1 MQLLD
6 SVENVFFDANS
17 KRNLCA
23 RQKTFLAASASRMRC
38 GRSHTRAARHHGVR
52 DPLCRLPRH
61 FRQPTFRARCSMPVP
76 DSLKSSG
83 QKFQAIESESSWP
96 EDRDQDADSLQD
108 TTSKI
113 HRYRFATPVSSNGS
127 KIRNVTRNR
136 VTPVTAQSC
145 TPV

>member
-1 MQLLD
+1 M
-6 SVENVFFDANS
+6 SFFDANR
-17 KRNLCA
+17 KAICA
-23 RQKTFLAASASRMRC
+23 
-38 GRSHTRAARHHGVR
+38 HTRKHFWRLPAECGAVAVTPARLVHHGVR

-61 FRQPTFRARCSMPVP
+61 FRGPTLRARCSMPVP

-108 TTSKI
+108 TTRKI

-127 KIRNVTRNR
+127 KIRKVTR
-136 VTPVTAQSC
+136 TE
-145 TPV
+145 